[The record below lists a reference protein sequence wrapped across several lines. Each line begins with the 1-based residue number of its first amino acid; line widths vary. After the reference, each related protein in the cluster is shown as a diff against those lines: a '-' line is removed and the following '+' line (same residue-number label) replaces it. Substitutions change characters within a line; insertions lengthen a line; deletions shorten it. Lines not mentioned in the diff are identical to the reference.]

1 MRKFLESVIDNV
13 AFCVSIIAMWVISL
27 VILYL
32 ASMLTGCAKQP
43 VLYQP
48 TCKDPPKLLDV
59 RVVGNCVCG
68 AELKNVITN
77 RVNEYSYIEYLKIKG
92 CK

>member
-1 MRKFLESVIDNV
+1 MRKFLDAVIDIGD
-13 AFCVSIIAMWVISL
+13 FFISIIVMVSVSFL
-27 VILYL
+27 ILYL
-32 ASMLTGCAKQP
+32 ATLLMGCAKHP